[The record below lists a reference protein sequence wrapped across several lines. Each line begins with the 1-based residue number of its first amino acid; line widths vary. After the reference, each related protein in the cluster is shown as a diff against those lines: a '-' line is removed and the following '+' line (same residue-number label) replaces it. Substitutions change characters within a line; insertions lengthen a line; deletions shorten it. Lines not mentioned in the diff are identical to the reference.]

1 MTVRAPRQR
10 DTDGQTGRETGR
22 GHACRAAFRRVALAV
37 TLLAGSAPSAPAQTP
52 SAPQLPVVLIP
63 AVPTPAPA
71 AERPLRAGVL
81 EGTAP
86 PRAGVDGQ
94 FSQGLLPDLMRM
106 VADDLARPV
115 EMISVPRKRIYQ
127 ILATDQID
135 LVCTLAEGWIP
146 TPERPRFALSVPL
159 FSEQNVI
166 VGMALSGSAAAE
178 TPEAGRPEA
187 GKPEAGRP
195 DVAPVLNGLKDLA
208 GTIAT
213 VRGYLYPDLDPLF
226 AAGTLTRIDA
236 PDEAA
241 ALKMVTH
248 GRTRYAILNRMV
260 YGWNSRTVP
269 PSAPFPLPLLLMRPE
284 PVYCAVSA
292 TGPER
297 DAVLGALRRIA
308 ASGQVEQRVLGLQD
322 VWR

>member
-1 MTVRAPRQR
+1 MTVRIPRQR
-10 DTDGQTGRETGR
+10 DTDGHAARETARGR
-22 GHACRAAFRRVALAV
+22 GRACQVAFRCVALAV
-37 TLLAGSAPSAPAQTP
+37 TLLAGSGTSVLAQTP

-63 AVPTPAPA
+63 AVPAPAPA
-71 AERPLRAGVL
+71 AERPLRAGVS

-127 ILATDQID
+127 MLATDQID
-135 LVCTLAEGWIP
+135 LLCTLAEGWIP
-146 TPERPRFALSVPL
+146 ATERPRFVLSVPL

-166 VGMALSGSAAAE
+166 VGMAASGSAAAE
-178 TPEAGRPEA
+178 TPE
-187 GKPEAGRP
+187 
-195 DVAPVLNGLKDLA
+195 VAPVLNGLKDLA

-226 AAGTLTRIDA
+226 AAGALTRIDA

-241 ALKMVTH
+241 ALKMVTY

-297 DAVLGALRRIA
+297 DAILGALRRIA
-308 ASGQVEQRVLGLQD
+308 ASGQVEPRVLGLQD